1 MKGREFMYK
10 FLQRSSLIIL
20 GCFVLAAVASADAQ
34 MRVDSD
40 RSLQADIHVATPK
53 LNQVVFN
60 ASGEDFTGLYM
71 EYAGLLLDKGKPA
84 LPVLTGMVMIS
95 QNQKPVLEIISSKF
109 SEITLKKPVV
119 PSRGAISRSVDPST
133 VPFETGAVYKKNAW
147 FPADKDLVK
156 MSKPFIFREARGVRV
171 DVTPVQYNPVTGKL
185 RVYRSIHAK
194 IKYDGPGGENI
205 NRGRSEL
212 SKAFAPIYQKAF
224 LNYASVPRRLSA
236 VDENGRLIIIAADK
250 LKPAAKA
257 LAGWKQKC
265 GIRTLLVSV
274 SEAGGASAENI
285 KAFLQEQYDEAG
297 FTNVIL
303 VGDAEQIPT
312 NKGENEKADSDP
324 VYVKLAGDDHVPDA
338 IISRISAATPEKVA
352 YQIAKIINYEQ
363 YPSQNDEA
371 DWYGRALGIAS
382 NEGSPPDYDRVEELR
397 QALLASR
404 FSEVDSAYDPKAP
417 ANNGGGYDGYP
428 YPGGGYPGSFPGM
441 PGMGHP
447 HFPMQPMPYSVS
459 AARDTAGRSS
469 LKDKVFTAVNRGV
482 SLINYMGHGSTT
494 AWSTT
499 DFNTGDC
506 EKLENGLRLPV
517 IISVACVNGNFVG
530 KDSFCEAW
538 MNAGNIENP
547 RGAVAIFGSTT
558 NQSWVPPIKVQAA
571 IVSDFIVNDSFKTVG
586 GLMTNGIIKG
596 LEIYGIEPK
605 GEGVKMMEQ
614 WHLFGDGTT
623 MIRTRKPEKITLEVS
638 SESISGESQAI
649 VKVVGGDGKLVKDAR
664 VTCYTKDMSQ
674 MSSARSNSEGVARVN
689 IGVEK
694 GGEAYL
700 SVVGAD
706 LIPVVDQKIIF

>member
-1 MKGREFMYK
+1 MYK

-20 GCFVLAAVASADAQ
+20 GCFVLSAAGSADAQ
-34 MRVDSD
+34 IRVDSD
-40 RSLQADIHVATPK
+40 RSLQADIHVTTPK
-53 LNQVVFN
+53 LNKVTFN
-60 ASGEDFTGLYM
+60 ASGEDYTGLYM
-71 EYAGLLLDKGKPA
+71 DYADLLLDKGMPA

-95 QNQKPVLEIISSKF
+95 QNQKPVLEVIDSKY
-109 SEITLKKPVV
+109 SEIALEQPVV
-119 PSRGAISRSVDPST
+119 PARGAILRNVDPST
-133 VPFETGAVYKKNAW
+133 VPFETGPVYEKNAW

-156 MSKPFIFREARGVRV
+156 ISKPFIFREARGVRLNV
-171 DVTPVQYNPVTGKL
+171 IPVQYNPVTNKL
-185 RVYRSIHAK
+185 RIYSHLHAK
-194 IKYDGPGGENI
+194 IKYAGQGGENV
-205 NRGRSEL
+205 NRGRSDL
-212 SKAFAPIYQKAF
+212 SKAFAPIYQRTF
-224 LNYASVPRRLSA
+224 LNYASLPHRVSS
-236 VDENGRLIIIAADK
+236 VDENGRLIIIAADE
-250 LKPAAKA
+250 LKIAAKA
-257 LAGWKQKC
+257 LADWKQKC
-265 GIRTLLVSV
+265 GIRTLLVGA
-274 SEAGGASAENI
+274 SEIGGATADNI
-285 KAFLQEQYDEAG
+285 KVFLQEQYDEAG

-312 NKGENEKADSDP
+312 NKGANEKADSDP

-363 YPSQNDEA
+363 YPAQNEEA

-382 NEGSPPDYDRVEELR
+382 SEGNPPDYERVEELR

-404 FSEVDSAYDPKAP
+404 FSEVASAYDPKAP
-417 ANNGGGYDGYP
+417 ANDGGGYDGYP

-447 HFPMQPMPYSVS
+447 HFPTQPMPFSVT
-459 AARDTAGRSS
+459 ADRDSDSRSS
-469 LKDKVFTAVNRGV
+469 LKDSVFTAVNRGV

-499 DFNTGDC
+499 DFNTADC
-506 EKLENGLRLPV
+506 EKLENGLKLPV

-571 IVSDFIVNDSFKTVG
+571 IVSDFIINDTYKTVG

-596 LEIYGIEPK
+596 LEIYGVEPT

-623 MIRTRKPEKITLEVS
+623 MIRTRNPEKVSVEVR
-638 SESISGESQAI
+638 SESIAGESQAI
-649 VKVVGGDGKLVKDAR
+649 VTVIDSNGKPVKDAR
-664 VTCYTKDMSQ
+664 VTCYTKDLSQ
-674 MSSARSNSEGVARVN
+674 MSSARSNSEGVSRVN

-700 SVVGAD
+700 SVIGAD
-706 LIPVVDQKIIF
+706 LVPVVDQKIKF

>member
-1 MKGREFMYK
+1 MKK
-10 FLQRSSLIIL
+10 FLHPLSLL
-20 GCFVLAAVASADAQ
+20 LVCFLLLAGVSTVEAQ
-34 MRVDSD
+34 IRVDTD
-40 RSLQADIHVATPK
+40 RSMQADIHVRPAK
-53 LNQVVFN
+53 LEQVEFN
-60 ASGEDFTGLYM
+60 VSEQDFTGLYM
-71 EYAGLLLDKGKPA
+71 EAAALMLERGKPA
-84 LPVLTGMVMIS
+84 LPVLTGMVMIARD
-95 QNQKPVLEIISSKF
+95 QKPVLEIISSKF
-109 SEITLKKPVV
+109 TEISVKQPVV
-119 PSRGAISRSVDPST
+119 PSRGAILRNVDPAT
-133 VPFETGAVYKKNAW
+133 VPFVKGAVYQKNAW

-156 MSKPFIFREARGVRV
+156 ISKPFLFREARGIRV

-185 RVYRSIHAK
+185 RVYSAIHAK
-194 IKYDGPGGENI
+194 VRYDGAGGANV
-205 NRGRSEL
+205 NRGRSEF
-212 SKAFAPIYQKAF
+212 SRAFVPIYQKAF
-224 LNYASVPRRLSA
+224 LNYASVPHRLSS
-236 VDENGRLIIIAADK
+236 VDENGRLIVIAADE
-250 LKPAAKA
+250 LKNAAKA
-257 LAGWKQKC
+257 LAEWKQKC
-265 GIRTLLVSV
+265 GIKTLLVNT
-274 SEAGGASAENI
+274 SEIGGATAESI

-338 IISRISAATPEKVA
+338 IISRISAATPEKVS

-363 YPSQNDEA
+363 YPSQDADA

-382 NEGSPPDYDRVEELR
+382 SEGNPPDYDRVEELR

-404 FSEVDSAYDPKAP
+404 FSEVDSAYDPKASSG
-417 ANNGGGYDGYP
+417 GGGYDGYP

-447 HFPMQPMPYSVS
+447 HFPMQPSQPMPFSI
-459 AARDTAGRSS
+459 AADRDSDSRSS
-469 LKDKVFTAVNRGV
+469 LKDKVFTSVNRGV

-499 DFNTGDC
+499 GFNTTDC

-538 MNAGNIENP
+538 MNAGTIENP

-571 IVSDFIVNDSFKTVG
+571 IVSDFIINDTYKTVG

-596 LEIYGIEPK
+596 LEIYGVEPK

-614 WHLFGDGTT
+614 WHIFGDGTT
-623 MIRTRKPEKITLEVS
+623 MIRTRKPEKISIEVKT
-638 SESISGESQAI
+638 ESIPGESQAI
-649 VKVVGGDGKLVKDAR
+649 VKVLDSKGSPVKDAR
-664 VTCYTKDMSQ
+664 VTCYTKNLTQ
-674 MSSARSNSEGVARVN
+674 MSSVRSNAEGVARVN
-689 IGVEK
+689 IGIKK
-694 GGEAYL
+694 GSEAYL

-706 LIPVVDQKIIF
+706 LLPIVDEKFKF